1 VNHRL
6 RDHRYTGLREIEL
19 LPHLTPPDIL
29 TTTRTWKD
37 LCRFL
42 RDKVAWLTPGVC
54 VCTGDYSF
62 VACLQLVLV
71 IGSNACSRQ
80 PSLFVHARSGTAT
93 AAATAT
99 CDFLLRLLVTCGQPE
114 HRFLGSTSVCSR
126 SSSLFPREPK
136 LPSSSHLGGSAP

>member
-1 VNHRL
+1 MAAAAATHHTHHTTADGTNFDALFRRVNHRL

-54 VCTGDYSF
+54 VFTGDYSF
-62 VACLQLVLV
+62 
-71 IGSNACSRQ
+71 
-80 PSLFVHARSGTAT
+80 
-93 AAATAT
+93 AAG
-99 CDFLLRLLVTCGQPE
+99 L
-114 HRFLGSTSVCSR
+114 
-126 SSSLFPREPK
+126 
-136 LPSSSHLGGSAP
+136 